1 MSALIRRKPLPLKGE
16 LPLINPTGWTLDDG
30 AGNQAQVWPA
40 LGFNLISWKVNTA
53 AGPIELIHRDP
64 GLFEDGKGTRSGNPI
79 LFPFPNRI
87 AAGRYQFEGNPYQ
100 LELSGDGGKTAI
112 HGFACRHPWRLL
124 EASAENNESWITA
137 EFDLFRDGPGSRAQW
152 PKNGRLQMTYRLIAH
167 GEFGV
172 LRIEAKVDHEG
183 PGNFPFGLGYHPYFS
198 ALPGWKTQVEVPAAS
213 FWELDQCIPTGK
225 KMPVDASRNLNKPT
239 AFDSLKL
246 DDVLCD
252 LPPNAPKRS
261 SLPNRLQA
269 TQTPEG
275 QGTPELLLR
284 GRMIY
289 PGKGEL
295 GLWCE
300 SHYREVVV
308 YTPPSRDSFCIEPY
322 TCPTNA
328 INNADGGIGA
338 GWLVLQPGETWT
350 SVNEW
355 VFKRV

>member
-1 MSALIRRKPLPLKGE
+1 MSAWIRRKPLPLKGE
-16 LPLINPTGWTLDDG
+16 LPGINPLGWTLDDG
-30 AGNQAQVWPA
+30 TGNQVQVWPA
-40 LGFNLISWKVNTA
+40 LGFNLFSWKVNTA
-53 AGPIELIHRDP
+53 AGPVELMHSDP
-64 GLFEDGKGTRSGNPI
+64 GLFEDGKSTRSGNPI

-87 AAGRYQFEGNPYQ
+87 AQGHYSFEGNPYQ
-100 LELSGDGGKTAI
+100 LELTGDGGKNAI

-137 EFDLFRDGPGSRAQW
+137 EFRLFRDAPGSRTQW
-152 PKNGRLQMTYRLIAH
+152 PKDGRMQMTYRLIANP
-167 GEFGV
+167 GESV
-172 LRIEAKVDHEG
+172 LQIEVKVDHEG
-183 PGNFPFGLGYHPYFS
+183 PGNFPFGLGFHPYFS

-213 FWELDQCIPTGK
+213 FWELDQCLPTGRK
-225 KMPVDASRNLNKPT
+225 LPVDAARSLNKPT
-239 AFDSLKL
+239 PFDPLKM

-252 LPPNAPKRS
+252 LPANVPQRT
-261 SLPNRLQA
+261 A
-269 TQTPEG
+269 TAKGPASAKKSPE
-275 QGTPELLLR
+275 QPLPELLLR

-308 YTPPSRDSFCIEPY
+308 YTPPSRDCFCIEPY

-338 GWLVLQPGETWT
+338 GWIVLQPGESWT
-350 SVNEW
+350 SFNEW
-355 VFKRV
+355 VFKKA